1 MIYQAEKATDAS
13 LYDNKIL
20 VVDDA
25 AINRELISSYLKSA
39 GYRNIMLAVDGQDAL
54 EKIQS
59 FEPNLLILDILMPKI
74 DGTQV
79 IKELRS
85 EKSTQK
91 QLPILVQT
99 SISNPEQ
106 RNEAWK
112 YGATDVIAKPI
123 HKLELLSRVKVQL
136 ENSFL
141 IRELE
146 NYQKI
151 ADQEIAK
158 ALELQ
163 RLLLPSEKQIT
174 RMEDAHSIS
183 VKSLYLPSRFLSGD
197 MWGIQELNQD
207 QFLVWICDFSGKGI
221 SASLYTLR
229 IHTLISEFKDQMKNP
244 QDLLNILNSRL
255 VDIVQ
260 MGNFCTFLAGIID
273 RRKKTFDYVAAS
285 STHPIL
291 YHPKDHNYTLGD
303 GAGMPL
309 GITKEA
315 TYESRSM
322 PYNEGDSLILY
333 SDLMWEDEGGVPG
346 ISLLPENLDPF
357 FKELEGKAVVDV
369 IKQQIDLLGES
380 CFSDDLT
387 LIEIN
392 FKTLNK

>member
-1 MIYQAEKATDAS
+1 MIYQAEKTNETS
-13 LYDNKIL
+13 LYDNRIL

-25 AINRELISSYLKSA
+25 AINRELISSYLKGA
-39 GYRNIMLAVDGQDAL
+39 GYRNILLAIDGEDAL
-54 EKIQS
+54 EKAKE
-59 FEPNLLILDILMPKI
+59 FEPDLLILDLLMPKV

-85 EKSTQK
+85 STGILK
-91 QLPILVQT
+91 QMPILVQT

-112 YGATDVIAKPI
+112 YGATDVITKPI

-146 NYQKI
+146 GYQKV

-163 RLLLPSEKQIT
+163 KLLLPSESEVKEMQSKY
-174 RMEDAHSIS
+174 RIS
-183 VKSLYLPSRFLSGD
+183 VNSMYLPSRFLSGD
-197 MWGIQELNQD
+197 MWGMQELNDD

-229 IHTLISEFKDQMKNP
+229 IHTLISEYKEEISSLEDFVGR
-244 QDLLNILNSRL
+244 LNSKL

-260 MGNFCTFLAGIID
+260 MGTFCTFLVGIVD
-273 RRKKTFDYVAAS
+273 RKEKTFSYVAAS

-291 YHPKDHNYTLGD
+291 YHLQKRDYSLGD
-303 GAGMPL
+303 GSGMPL
-309 GITKEA
+309 GISKEA
-315 TYESRSM
+315 TYETRTIS
-322 PYNEGDSLILY
+322 YNDGDSLILY
-333 SDLMWEDEGGVPG
+333 SDLMWEDEGGIPG
-346 ISLLPENLDPF
+346 ISLLPENLACF
-357 FKELEGKAVVDV
+357 FKELDGRGATTV
-369 IKQQIDLLGES
+369 INQQIELLGES

-387 LIEIN
+387 LIEIS
-392 FKTLNK
+392 LNK